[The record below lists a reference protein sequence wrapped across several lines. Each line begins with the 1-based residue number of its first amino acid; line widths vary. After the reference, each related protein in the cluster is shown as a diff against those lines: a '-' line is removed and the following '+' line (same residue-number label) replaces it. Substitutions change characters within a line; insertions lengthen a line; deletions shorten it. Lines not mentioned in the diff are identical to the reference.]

1 MSDPRRPTAV
11 IVGATGAVG
20 EDLRRLVAERE
31 LPVGEV
37 RLVASARSAGRRL
50 PVRGEQVEVRAL
62 APEVFDGADLA
73 FFSAGGGVSREWGP
87 VAAERGAVVV
97 DNSSAWRMHPEV
109 PLVDADVNPEA
120 AADHP
125 LGIVANPNCTTLAMT
140 PVLAVLRDRFG
151 LASITPTSFQAAGG
165 SGQKGMDELVEQAA
179 KLLPDRE
186 LLRRGGRPEALP
198 AGQVFPHP
206 IAFNVIPQAM
216 GFTESGYTV
225 EELKLRDEPR
235 KILGL
240 PELASHPTCV
250 RVPVLVGHSLSVRAV
265 CREPVDL
272 AAFRAGCEAAP
283 GVTVVDDPA
292 ADRDPTPLELRSLFL
307 AIGIFVT
314 ISVGGLVEIVPLFTI
329 ETTIERVQ
337 GVRPYTP
344 LELAGSDGVFVGRI
358 RADLADPRAVLFW
371 SVADNLR
378 KGAALN
384 AIQIAEF
391 LLDE

>member
-1 MSDPRRPTAV
+1 MATGKGLPGAV

-50 PVRGEQVEVRAL
+50 PFRGEQVEVRPL
-62 APEVFDGADLA
+62 APEVFDGAAVA
-73 FFSAGGGVSREWGP
+73 FFSAGGGVSREWAP

-97 DNSSAWRMHPEV
+97 DNSSAWRMHPQV
-109 PLVDADVNPEA
+109 PLVDADVNPGA
-120 AADHP
+120 AIDHP

-151 LASITPTSFQAAGG
+151 LESITPTSFQAAGG
-165 SGQKGMDELVEQAA
+165 SGQKGMDELLEQAA
-179 KLLPDRE
+179 KLAPERE
-186 LLRRGGRPEALP
+186 LLRGGGRRPGALP

-206 IAFNVIPQAM
+206 LAFNVVPQCM
-216 GFTESGYTV
+216 GFTDSGYTV

-240 PELASHPTCV
+240 PGLASHPTCV
-250 RVPVLVGHSLSVRAV
+250 RVPVMVGHSLSVRAV
-265 CREPVDL
+265 CRRPVDL
-272 AAFRAGCEAAP
+272 AAFRAGCQAAP
-283 GVTVVDDPA
+283 GLTVLDDPS
-292 ADRDPTPLELRSLFL
+292 ADRYPTPLEC
-307 AIGIFVT
+307 
-314 ISVGGLVEIVPLFTI
+314 
-329 ETTIERVQ
+329 
-337 GVRPYTP
+337 
-344 LELAGSDGVFVGRI
+344 AGTDGVFVGRI

-384 AIQIAEF
+384 AVQIAEV
-391 LLDE
+391 LLRESVD

>member
-1 MSDPRRPTAV
+1 VTTAV

-20 EDLRRLVAERE
+20 EDLRRLLAERA

-50 PVRGEQVEVRAL
+50 AVRGEQVEVQAL
-62 APEVFDGADLA
+62 APEVFDGAELV
-73 FFSAGGGVSREWGP
+73 FFSAGGGVSREWAP

-97 DNSSAWRMHPEV
+97 DNSSAWRMHPQV

-151 LASITPTSFQAAGG
+151 LESITPTSFQAAGG
-165 SGQKGMDELVEQAA
+165 SGQKGMDELIEQAA
-179 KLLPDRE
+179 KLVGDRE
-186 LLRRGGRPEALP
+186 LLRRGRPEALP

-206 IAFNVIPQAM
+206 IAFNVVPQCM
-216 GFTESGYTV
+216 GFTSSGYTV

-240 PELASHPTCV
+240 PGLASHPTCV

-265 CREPVDL
+265 CRDTVDL
-272 AAFRAGCEAAP
+272 EAFRDALRAAP

-292 ADRDPTPLELRSLFL
+292 AGAYPTPLEC
-307 AIGIFVT
+307 
-314 ISVGGLVEIVPLFTI
+314 
-329 ETTIERVQ
+329 
-337 GVRPYTP
+337 
-344 LELAGSDGVFVGRI
+344 AGSDGVFVGRI
-358 RADLADPRAVLFW
+358 RADLEDPRAVLFW

-384 AIQIAEF
+384 TVQIAEV
-391 LLDE
+391 LLGRVQEER

>member
-1 MSDPRRPTAV
+1 
-11 IVGATGAVG
+11 
-20 EDLRRLVAERE
+20 
-31 LPVGEV
+31 
-37 RLVASARSAGRRL
+37 
-50 PVRGEQVEVRAL
+50 
-62 APEVFDGADLA
+62 
-73 FFSAGGGVSREWGP
+73 
-87 VAAERGAVVV
+87 VVV
-97 DNSSAWRMHPEV
+97 DNSSAWRMHPQV

-120 AADHP
+120 AADRP

-151 LASITPTSFQAAGG
+151 LESITPTSFQAAGG

-179 KLLPDRE
+179 KLGGDRE

-206 IAFNVIPQAM
+206 IAFNVVPQCM

-240 PELASHPTCV
+240 PGLASHPTCV

-265 CREPVDL
+265 CRDPVDL
-272 AAFRAGCEAAP
+272 EAFRDGCRAAP
-283 GVTVVDDPA
+283 GVTVIDDP
-292 ADRDPTPLELRSLFL
+292 DSDSYPTPLEL
-307 AIGIFVT
+307 V
-314 ISVGGLVEIVPLFTI
+314 
-329 ETTIERVQ
+329 
-337 GVRPYTP
+337 
-344 LELAGSDGVFVGRI
+344 GSDGVFVGRI
-358 RADLADPRAVLFW
+358 RADLENPRAVLFW

-384 AIQIAEF
+384 AVQIAEV
-391 LLDE
+391 LLRESVDSRDS

>member
-1 MSDPRRPTAV
+1 MPEGSGEPRRGAPVNRLPTTV

-20 EDLRRLVAERE
+20 EELCGLLAERE

-50 PVRGEQVEVRAL
+50 PFRGEEVEVL
-62 APEVFDGADLA
+62 PLTPEVFEGAGLA
-73 FFSAGGGVSREWGP
+73 FFSAGGGISREWAP
-87 VAAERGAVVV
+87 LAAGRGAVVV

-140 PVLAVLRDRFG
+140 PVLAVLRDLFG
-151 LASITPTSFQAAGG
+151 LRAITPTSFQAAGG
-165 SGQKGMDELVEQAA
+165 AGQRGMDELLEQAA
-179 KLLPDRE
+179 KLAGDRE

-198 AGQVFPHP
+198 KGQVFPRP
-206 IAFNVIPQAM
+206 LAFNVVPQCM
-216 GFTESGYTV
+216 GFHETGYTV
-225 EELKLRDEPR
+225 EELKLQNEPR

-240 PELASHPTCV
+240 PQLASHPTCV
-250 RVPVLVGHSLSVRAV
+250 RVPVMVGHAVSVRAV
-265 CREPVDL
+265 CDRPVDL

-283 GVTVVDDPA
+283 GVTVLDDPA
-292 ADRDPTPLELRSLFL
+292 AGRYPTPLES
-307 AIGIFVT
+307 
-314 ISVGGLVEIVPLFTI
+314 
-329 ETTIERVQ
+329 
-337 GVRPYTP
+337 
-344 LELAGSDGVFVGRI
+344 AGSDGVFVGRI
-358 RADLADPRAVLFW
+358 RADLQDPNAVLFW

-384 AIQIAEF
+384 AVQIAEV
-391 LLDE
+391 LLGRRQ